1 MLPFCSFVA
10 IIASYHSFDCIRE
23 KLTKDIEEKGTRS
36 SSTHRRKKNAKNKVQ
51 QEIWGCFFL
60 NTNKFSDTE
69 AVKKVSDSA
78 VFSAVPDQTA

>member
-10 IIASYHSFDCIRE
+10 IVASYRSFDCIKE
-23 KLTKDIEEKGTRS
+23 KLTKDIEEKGTCCS
-36 SSTHRRKKNAKNKVQ
+36 SIYGRKKNAKNKVQ
-51 QEIWGCFFL
+51 QEIWGCCFL